1 MVKVYS
7 DDDFNAVCEQKKK
20 VTYLFIGVS
29 AVYLAICIACLI
41 YHISLPYADP
51 MLALPK
57 WIMYVVTVVYVAFA
71 FPYLGIKYSRV
82 RKYYR
87 MLYYVSEGIK
97 NDEQNYFVGFES
109 CDLQKDYVDVVSCVF
124 MTWNKKKQEWMR
136 REAYMDAEKPLPDF
150 SRGDLVRY
158 ITQSNFIIQYEILAK
173 EVLEIEEID
182 EYYGDYEYGDEE
194 EIPQESLDEIPQTGE
209 IEDGAEGDIE

>member
-82 RKYYR
+82 RRYYR

-124 MTWNKKKQEWMR
+124 MTW
-136 REAYMDAEKPLPDF
+136 
-150 SRGDLVRY
+150 
-158 ITQSNFIIQYEILAK
+158 I
-173 EVLEIEEID
+173 
-182 EYYGDYEYGDEE
+182 
-194 EIPQESLDEIPQTGE
+194 
-209 IEDGAEGDIE
+209 

>member
-1 MVKVYS
+1 
-7 DDDFNAVCEQKKK
+7 
-20 VTYLFIGVS
+20 
-29 AVYLAICIACLI
+29 
-41 YHISLPYADP
+41 

-82 RKYYR
+82 RRYYR

-194 EIPQESLDEIPQTGE
+194 EIPQESLDEIPQADE
-209 IEDGAEGDIE
+209 IEEDSEGDIE

>member
-1 MVKVYS
+1 
-7 DDDFNAVCEQKKK
+7 
-20 VTYLFIGVS
+20 
-29 AVYLAICIACLI
+29 
-41 YHISLPYADP
+41 
-51 MLALPK
+51 
-57 WIMYVVTVVYVAFA
+57 
-71 FPYLGIKYSRV
+71 
-82 RKYYR
+82 
-87 MLYYVSEGIK
+87 
-97 NDEQNYFVGFES
+97 
-109 CDLQKDYVDVVSCVF
+109 
-124 MTWNKKKQEWMR
+124 MR

-209 IEDGAEGDIE
+209 IEDGSEGDIE

>member
-7 DDDFNAVCEQKKK
+7 DDDFNAICEQKKK

-82 RKYYR
+82 RRYYR

-194 EIPQESLDEIPQTGE
+194 EIPQESLDEIPQADE
-209 IEDGAEGDIE
+209 IEEGSEGDIE